1 MKSSFIVNRLQI
13 KWNETKQKQLYENA
27 LPCSSLTATNCC
39 LICIEL
45 SCLSLKYSKPCLHV
59 ARWTFPNAPSP
70 SAATNA
76 VLFGWISSFSRTW
89 ISFVVLKQKQYWP
102 LTVSSV
108 LIFWMRSR
116 HLSNRNEFH
125 SLVIILTQ
133 IVSIYCH
140 ILFYCEYMS
149 YWRKWRPKLGSW
161 FVQYTDVT
169 YMFYVEKSAQ

>member
-27 LPCSSLTATNCC
+27 LPFSSLTATNCC

-116 HLSNRNEFH
+116 HLSNRNEFQ
-125 SLVIILTQ
+125 SLVIILTRTVSRS
-133 IVSIYCH
+133 IVTFCSTVSIC
-140 ILFYCEYMS
+140 
-149 YWRKWRPKLGSW
+149 YWRKRRPEFGGL